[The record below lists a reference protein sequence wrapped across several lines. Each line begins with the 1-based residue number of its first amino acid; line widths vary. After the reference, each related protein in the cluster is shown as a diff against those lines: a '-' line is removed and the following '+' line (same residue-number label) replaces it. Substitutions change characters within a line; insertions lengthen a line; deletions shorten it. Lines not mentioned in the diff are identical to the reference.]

1 MQTLMRFL
9 FGLVSAISLVG
20 VASAQAPGSR
30 WDNAGARIDRF
41 DVEQVRQM
49 IPGTD
54 LDFRIWG
61 TPGSVVTLQVE
72 GAERRVMLEEVRPGV
87 YEGTHTISLRDR
99 ITPDS
104 DVTAN
109 LRFRNRVITA
119 LLDESLIRE
128 RQRNRPRGRDYQS
141 RLPTIE
147 RFDVAPNNNLTWG
160 NELPFT
166 LWGTPGG
173 QVSVDISGGG
183 PPFALREVRPGEY
196 VGVYT
201 VDRRDRIEANSR
213 VVATLRVNDRAV
225 NAVLQRPLITAA
237 PVPVRPVWTCDNC
250 GVIEAV
256 NLIEVQGDGN
266 YIGGTIA
273 GGVVG
278 AVLGSQIGG
287 GSGRTAAQIAGTIGG
302 ALAGREIQRRTDT
315 GVRPEHFEVVVRMQ
329 MGGTRTVTYQ
339 SDPGFRVGERVR
351 LTDGTLARY

>member
-1 MQTLMRFL
+1 MQALMKF
-9 FGLVSAISLVG
+9 FFTLVSAMSLLG
-20 VASAQAPGSR
+20 VASAQAPASR

-61 TPGSVVTLQVE
+61 TPGSVVTLEIE
-72 GAERRVMLEEVRPGV
+72 GAVRRVVLEEVRPGV
-87 YEGTHTISLRDR
+87 YEGSHTISLRDR

-109 LRFRNRVITA
+109 LRFRNRVATA
-119 LLDESLIRE
+119 LLDESLLRE
-128 RQRNRPRGRDYQS
+128 RQRNRPRGRDFQA

-147 RFDVAPNNNLTWG
+147 RFDVAPNNNLSWG

-173 QVSVDISGGG
+173 QASVDISGGG
-183 PPFALREVRPGEY
+183 APFALREVRPGEY

-201 VDRRDRIEANSR
+201 IDRRDRIEANSR
-213 VVATLRVNDRAV
+213 VVATLRVNDRVA
-225 NAVLQRPLITAA
+225 NAVLQRPLVSAA
-237 PVPVRPVWTCDNC
+237 PPVRPVLTCDTC

-256 NLIEVQGDGN
+256 NRIEVQGDGN

-278 AVLGSQIGG
+278 AVIGSQIGG

-302 ALAGREIQRRTDT
+302 ALAGREIQRRTET

-339 SDPGFRVGERVR
+339 SDPGFRIGERVR